1 MAASLKET
9 RLKIEAGIKTL
20 EKLEMTW
27 ANKEHES
34 KWLHSKMLCYNS
46 RVKLIHLLAANNK
59 RKD

>member
-20 EKLEMTW
+20 EQLEMTW
-27 ANKEHES
+27 ANEEDGHES

-46 RVKLIHLLAANNK
+46 RVKLIHLLAADNMP
-59 RKD
+59 